1 MQFHLQV
8 SPERPEPVRLC
19 CRWAG
24 GGQDTKKECGPIFR
38 GELLVSGSVAS
49 DHCNIYIYIYL
60 PTFPLFMK
68 LHFSPI

>member
-38 GELLVSGSVAS
+38 GYVSFREGS
-49 DHCNIYIYIYL
+49 
-60 PTFPLFMK
+60 
-68 LHFSPI
+68 